1 MATQDCAIGYERQ
14 EFIVRTCV
22 QYGAVLAHCAKV
34 VDLPAL
40 DTYFGIDE
48 CYQDA
53 VAFMGLSW

>member
-1 MATQDCAIGYERQ
+1 MGYERQ

-22 QYGAVLAHCAKV
+22 QNGTVLAHCAKV

-53 VAFMGLSW
+53 VAFMVCLGK